1 MLYIITVSSSPSL
14 QNVGFTASRHTGSS
28 VHENGIIIFETTITN
43 AGSAY
48 NPASGIFQVPVSGL
62 YVFFYDIECSKNNG
76 DTSVELVR
84 DGARTGVQ
92 AYCHGLGDYDNSSTM
107 GFCTLVLET
116 RSGLDCTMWTTER
129 LEEKRSFLGFYF
141 EAKILTM
148 NRSDDKNLY
157 LVLLKNLLSDS
168 GFWFLKI

>member
-1 MLYIITVSSSPSL
+1 M
-14 QNVGFTASRHTGSS
+14 
-28 VHENGIIIFETTITN
+28 
-43 AGSAY
+43 
-48 NPASGIFQVPVSGL
+48 
-62 YVFFYDIECSKNNG
+62 
-76 DTSVELVR
+76 
-84 DGARTGVQ
+84 
-92 AYCHGLGDYDNSSTM
+92 
-107 GFCTLVLET
+107 LET

-141 EAKILTM
+141 EAKILIM